1 MAGKT
6 QGLAGLIEGRVAEP
20 GDPGYLSCVQ
30 IDNGRIN
37 RPPRAVV
44 VPANVNDVVQTVRF
58 AGEEGLRLTVRS
70 GGHSATGYCLN
81 EEGLV
86 LDMRT
91 LGRLDLDVGQQSI
104 RIGMGAIWR
113 DVYNHLQVSR
123 TGLVAVAG
131 GCLGV
136 GAGGFLLG
144 GGYSFVSRSYGLGID
159 NVLSLTLV
167 TADGKIRTVGPTSTG
182 DDADLFW
189 AARGGG
195 GGNFG
200 IAVESELRLH
210 RPNKSKKPNEANVLA
225 GQILFPLYRI
235 DEILPAYNAWVSSL
249 PDEMAVYGFLGNQPD
264 PKNGGT
270 PALFLRFTPVYN
282 GPFDEGMHLLQ
293 PLFKLQPSSVSL
305 FSMTLPQ
312 FEEMAGA
319 STSVSGRG
327 AYIRSALLPQGTM
340 DAELAGVFKHYMSH
354 MPTSGSFVVWT
365 HAGGHIARKAPGETA
380 YWHRKSLFMPEVKAI
395 WDTSRPQDTRAA
407 IEWAYDFF
415 EEVGARGEGAYL
427 NYIDPLL
434 RDWKQK
440 YYGGN
445 FDRLS
450 NIKKAVDP
458 KNLFQFQQGISSSF
472 EPDGKRPLDLGPLS
486 VT

>member
-1 MAGKT
+1 MGGGT
-6 QGLAGLIEGRVAEP
+6 QKLAGLIKGRVAEP
-20 GDPGYLSCVQ
+20 GDPDYLRCVH

-44 VPANVNDVVQTVRF
+44 VPADVDDVAKTVRF
-58 AGEEGLRLTVRS
+58 AGEQGLRLTVRS

-91 LGRLDLDVGQQSI
+91 LGQLDLDPEQETI

-113 DVYNHLQVSR
+113 DVYHHLQVSR

-144 GGYSFVSRSYGLGID
+144 GGYSFVSRSFGLGID
-159 NVLSLTLV
+159 SVMSLTLV
-167 TADGKIRTVGPTSTG
+167 TADGSIRKVGPKSKG
-182 DDADLFW
+182 ADADLFW
-189 AARGGG
+189 AACGGG

-200 IAVESELRLH
+200 VAVESELKLH
-210 RPNKSKKPNEANVLA
+210 RPNQPNVSA
-225 GQILFPLYRI
+225 GQILFPFYRV
-235 DEILPAYNAWVSSL
+235 DDILPAYNEWVSTL
-249 PDEMAVYGFLGNQPD
+249 PDAMAVYGFLGNQPD
-264 PKNGGT
+264 PKNGGA
-270 PALFLRFTPVYN
+270 PALFLRFTPVFN
-282 GPFDEGMHLLQ
+282 GSFAEGMSLLQ

-305 FSMTLPQ
+305 YSMTLPE
-312 FEEMAGA
+312 FEAMAGA

-327 AYIRSALLPQGTM
+327 AYIRSALLAPGTM
-340 DAELAGVFKHYMSH
+340 DAKLAGVFKHYMSR
-354 MPTSGSFVVWT
+354 MPTSESFVVWT
-365 HAGGHIARKAPGETA
+365 HAGGQIARRQPGDTA

-395 WDTSRPQDTRAA
+395 WDANQPQDARRVT
-407 IEWAYDFF
+407 EWAYDFF
-415 EEVGARGEGAYL
+415 EEVGKYADGAYL

-450 NIKKAVDP
+450 KIKKTVDP
-458 KNLFQFQQGISSSF
+458 KNFFHFQQGISSKF
-472 EPDGKRPLDLGPLS
+472 QPDGRRPLDLGPLS